1 MIKSHGS
8 GRYICILGNFSE
20 KRQKAEMGWSAPPA
34 APKCPCCKVSV
45 YPAEA
50 IMASD
55 RLPMMMTMMKK
66 IKGQYS
72 ELQETLSQEV
82 CEVQELLKGSHPC
95 YS

>member
-1 MIKSHGS
+1 
-8 GRYICILGNFSE
+8 
-20 KRQKAEMGWSAPPA
+20 MGWSAPPA

-55 RLPMMMTMMKK
+55 RLMPMMMMVAMMKK
-66 IKGQYS
+66 NQHL

-82 CEVQELLKGSHPC
+82 CEVQELLESSHPC